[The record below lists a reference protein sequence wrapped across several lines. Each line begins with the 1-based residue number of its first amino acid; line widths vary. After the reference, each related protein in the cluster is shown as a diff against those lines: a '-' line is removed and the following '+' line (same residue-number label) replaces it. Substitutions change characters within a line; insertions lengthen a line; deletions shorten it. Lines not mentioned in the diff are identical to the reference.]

1 LRLEWLLAAWNGMK
15 ELEVS
20 TRIDPTQD
28 NGTSQTFEQA
38 LAELEAVVRILED
51 GQIGLDES
59 LAKYEDGVRLLKA
72 CRESLQNA
80 ERKIMLLT
88 GLDANGN
95 PVIEPFSEEAATL
108 EEKRD
113 SRTRRRSRGTTAPT
127 SSCEELPENAE
138 GLENNTESNR
148 QRGLF

>member
-1 LRLEWLLAAWNGMK
+1 M
-15 ELEVS
+15 S
-20 TRIDPTQD
+20 TRSDRIAEEAPR
-28 NGTSQTFEQA
+28 TFEQA
-38 LAELEAVVRILED
+38 LAELEATVRTLED

-59 LAKYEDGVRLLKA
+59 LAKYEEGVRLLKA

-95 PVIEPFSEEAATL
+95 PVIEPFPEEGASL

-113 SRTRRRSRGTTAPT
+113 SRVRRRSRSPST
-127 SSCEELPENAE
+127 SPSTCNDLSENAE
-138 GLENNTESNR
+138 GLESHVETDR
-148 QRGLF
+148 QKGLF

>member
-1 LRLEWLLAAWNGMK
+1 M
-15 ELEVS
+15 S
-20 TRIDPTQD
+20 TRTDQASTEQPP
-28 NGTSQTFEQA
+28 QTFEQA

-51 GQIGLDES
+51 GRIGLDES
-59 LAKYEDGVRLLKA
+59 LAKYEEGVRLLKV

-88 GLDANGN
+88 GLDPNGN
-95 PVIEPFSEEAATL
+95 PVIEPFSEEVATL

-113 SRTRRRSRGTTAPT
+113 SRTRRRSRSTA
-127 SSCEELPENAE
+127 SSEPPACEELAENAE
-138 GLENNTESNR
+138 GLENNAESNR